1 MVYHL
6 KSLRNQMF
14 LVIRIMLP
22 LYDPVSTAPQDSMEH
37 GGREGKGCG
46 SSNWG
51 LSCSNLSGEQKPG
64 WESEVGEL

>member
-1 MVYHL
+1 
-6 KSLRNQMF
+6 MF

-64 WESEVGEL
+64 